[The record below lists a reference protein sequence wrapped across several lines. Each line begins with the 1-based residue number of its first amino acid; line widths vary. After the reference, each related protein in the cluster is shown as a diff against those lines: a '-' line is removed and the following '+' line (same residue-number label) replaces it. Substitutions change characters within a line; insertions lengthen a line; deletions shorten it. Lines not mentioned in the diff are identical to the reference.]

1 MPVAQSAHM
10 PIPWS
15 RYEPTELR
23 LQLARMLN
31 SRGFR
36 RATRLRALLAFLVE
50 QRITF
55 GDRPIGQKE
64 LAAQVLGKD
73 AGFNPT
79 SEAHAR
85 IYVRR
90 LRHAVEAYYAGE
102 GSSDLLV
109 FEVTTGPYR
118 LSVTRRAPA
127 EASSHA
133 PGGKPSGEGI
143 GLGLS
148 RGNGVSLL
156 LITEF
161 AAEDLDPGLTQFP
174 LLLAV
179 SVAPY
184 LLGQDGLAAIG
195 PLSRDRLS
203 DPVWKSPAVAASA
216 ADYLLDGTIACGP
229 FGGDGRRP
237 IDIVSRLYDTRTGDE
252 VWTRSLTD
260 RLGLHADLA
269 AASVIAARLAA
280 VILTPGS

>member
-1 MPVAQSAHM
+1 MPVSWAH
-10 PIPWS
+10 
-15 RYEPTELR
+15 YEPAELR

-31 SRGFR
+31 SRGLR
-36 RATRLRALLAFLVE
+36 RATKLRELLAFLVE
-50 QRITF
+50 ERITF
-55 GDRPIGQKE
+55 GDRPISQRQC
-64 LAAQVLGKD
+64 AAQLLGKD

-79 SEAHAR
+79 SDARAR

-102 GSSDLLV
+102 GASDPLV
-109 FEVTTGPYR
+109 FEVTAGPYR
-118 LSVTRRAPA
+118 LKVSRRTPP

-133 PGGKPSGEGI
+133 AVGNPGGE
-143 GLGLS
+143 GLGLG
-148 RGNGVSLL
+148 RGDGVSLL

-203 DPVWKSPAVAASA
+203 DPVWKSPAVTASA

-229 FGGDGRRP
+229 FGGDGRRS
-237 IDIVSRLYDTRTGDE
+237 IDIVSRL
-252 VWTRSLTD
+252 
-260 RLGLHADLA
+260 
-269 AASVIAARLAA
+269 
-280 VILTPGS
+280 